1 MAVWSTDRRA
11 PGVAPA
17 PGPVA
22 SRRPGRS
29 PGVALAGL
37 AAVVVGAW
45 GAVCGYVGPYF
56 GFRPL
61 AVRTWV
67 GSLQEGL
74 LHLAPGAVAV
84 VAGAVLMALVRPR
97 RAGGRGLVGLCALA
111 LAAAGAWFVI
121 GPVAWPAIE
130 SGAAFLP
137 AGPLRHLLDVAAASY
152 APGLVLAALA
162 GMAAK
167 AAMVGPGRND
177 WVDPMTPVEA
187 GAGGP
192 VVGRPAGASPVGA
205 SPVGASPA
213 GASPAEGSGGP
224 VAGGSGGPGP
234 SSPESVRA

>member
-1 MAVWSTDRRA
+1 MAVWRNNRRA

-17 PGPVA
+17 SGPAA
-22 SRRPGRS
+22 SRRPGRP

-37 AAVVVGAW
+37 VAVVVGAW

-61 AVRTWV
+61 ADRTWV

-74 LHLAPGAVAV
+74 LHLAPGALAV
-84 VAGAVLMALVRPR
+84 VAGVLLMALGRPR

-111 LAAAGAWFVI
+111 LVAAGAWFVI

-130 SGAAFLP
+130 SGSPFLP

-152 APGLVLAALA
+152 APGLVLTALA

-187 GAGGP
+187 GAGGA
-192 VVGRPAGASPVGA
+192 VASPPA
-205 SPVGASPA
+205 PSSPA
-213 GASPAEGSGGP
+213 PMGSGGP
-224 VAGGSGGPGP
+224 RS
-234 SSPESVRA
+234 SSPETVKA